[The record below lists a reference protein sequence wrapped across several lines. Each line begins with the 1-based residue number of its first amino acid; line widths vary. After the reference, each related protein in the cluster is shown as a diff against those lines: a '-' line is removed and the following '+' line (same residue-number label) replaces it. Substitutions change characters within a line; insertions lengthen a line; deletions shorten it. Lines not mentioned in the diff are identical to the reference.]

1 MNQQADAN
9 PRPSTLA
16 GQTDSAARAAIRAVQ
31 YMPGFGNDFETE
43 ALPDA
48 LPQGMNSPQKCNYG
62 LYGEQ
67 LSGTAFTAPQHKMN
81 AVGVTESGPRSNI
94 RTDMNGL
101 PYPLGKL
108 RRISNKI

>member
-1 MNQQADAN
+1 MQTRDQTRSQARQIA
-9 PRPSTLA
+9 RQGL
-16 GQTDSAARAAIRAVQ
+16 QSAAMQ

-48 LPQGMNSPQKCNYG
+48 LPQGMNSPQNTITG
-62 LYGEQ
+62 L
-67 LSGTAFTAPQHKMN
+67 TANSCQGLRSLPPQHRMN

-94 RTDMNGL
+94 RTYMNGL

-108 RRISNKI
+108 RRISTKI